1 MLHKQ
6 TYYNPVV
13 SGYYPDPSVVRAG
26 EDFYMVNSSFEF
38 FPGVP
43 LSHSKNL
50 VNWELIGHC
59 LSRRSQLP
67 LDNAAVS
74 TGILAP
80 TIRYH
85 KGVFYMITT
94 NLTSLI
100 KKGVGNFIVTA
111 TDPEGQWSEPVW
123 IRHEGIDPSL
133 FFDDDDKAYYCGT
146 GFDSNG
152 QAIVL
157 FEIDVRT
164 GNILSEKK
172 SISYG
177 CCGKCP
183 EAPHIYKKD
192 GMYYLLLAEGGTEY
206 GHMVTIQRSEN
217 IWGPYESCPYNPIL
231 THRNYNSEPIQ
242 CVGHGDLFDD
252 QNGNWWM
259 VVLGTRNTNVQLHH
273 FGRETFLV
281 PVEWKNGWPVVKS
294 QKVSLKME
302 ACLPGRVEERKLKFE
317 TSFCED
323 KIPAEFNFVRNPE
336 DRYQWNAEKRS
347 LIIDGNDTGLSEN
360 LKSPSFM
367 GIRQKDFCGC
377 VKCKIDTDL
386 TSGEKAGVSVYYMHT
401 HHYDLYLTVKDGE
414 YSIELN
420 KCIYDFE
427 AVTKHMVIQKEDLKS
442 GGLWLKIES
451 DENYYTFYYSLD
463 GENYIK
469 VGKGMTAAMA
479 TEATEVT
486 TFTGTYF
493 GMFAQNGKA
502 TFKYFS
508 YQWEESAKSKQFQ
521 SGMVYPDETPEPS
534 L

>member
-1 MLHKQ
+1 MLHTQ

-13 SGYYPDPSVVRAG
+13 SGFYPDPSVVRVG
-26 EDFYMVNSSFEF
+26 ENFYMVNSSFEF

-50 VNWELIGHC
+50 VNWEPIGHC
-59 LSRRSQLP
+59 LTRKSQVP
-67 LDNAAVS
+67 LENAAVS

-85 KGVFYMITT
+85 KGIYYMITT
-94 NLTSLI
+94 NLTALI
-100 KKGVGNFIVTA
+100 QKGVGNFIVTT
-111 TDPEGQWSEPVW
+111 TDPSEQWSEPIW
-123 IRHEGIDPSL
+123 IKHQGIDPSL
-133 FFDDDDKAYYCGT
+133 FFDDDDRVYYCGT

-157 FEIDVRT
+157 FEIDVKT
-164 GNILSEKK
+164 GKILSEKK

-217 IWGPYESCPYNPIL
+217 IWGPYEACPQNPIL

-242 CVGHGDLFDD
+242 CVGHADLFDD

-273 FGRETFLV
+273 LGRETFLV
-281 PVEWKNGWPVVKS
+281 PVEWENGWPIVKT
-294 QKVSLKME
+294 QKVSLQMK
-302 ACLPGRVEERKLKFE
+302 ACLPGKVEERQLKFE

-323 KIPAEFNFVRNPE
+323 KIPTEFNFVRNPE
-336 DRYQWNAEKRS
+336 DRYQWDAKNNT
-347 LIIDGNDTGLSEN
+347 LTIDGNDTGLSEN
-360 LKSPSFM
+360 LKSPSFI
-367 GIRQKDFCGC
+367 GIRQKDFCGS
-377 VKCKIDTDL
+377 VTCKICTDL
-386 TSGEKAGVSVYYMHT
+386 TQDTKAGMSVYYMHT
-401 HHYDLYLTVKDGE
+401 HHYDIYLTTKDNI
-414 YSIELN
+414 YYIELN
-420 KCIYDFE
+420 KCIYDLE
-427 AVTKHMVIQKEDLKS
+427 AIVNHIVIKQEDLKS
-442 GGLWLKIES
+442 NELWLKIVS
-451 DENYYTFYYSLD
+451 DENYYNFYYSLD

-469 VGKGMTAAMA
+469 VGKGMTAAMSS
-479 TEATEVT
+479 EATEVT

-502 TFKYFS
+502 VFRHFS
-508 YQWEESAKSKQFQ
+508 YHWEESAKSERFQ
-521 SGMVYPDETPEPS
+521 SGMVYPD
-534 L
+534 

>member
-1 MLHKQ
+1 MLHTQ

-13 SGYYPDPSVVRAG
+13 SGFYPDPSVVRVG

-50 VNWELIGHC
+50 VNWEPIGHC
-59 LSRRSQLP
+59 LTRKSQVP
-67 LDNAAVS
+67 LENAAVS

-85 KGVFYMITT
+85 KGIYYMITT
-94 NLTSLI
+94 NLTALI
-100 KKGVGNFIVTA
+100 QKGVGNFIVTT
-111 TDPEGQWSEPVW
+111 TDPSEQWSEPIW
-123 IRHEGIDPSL
+123 IKHQGIDPSL
-133 FFDDDDKAYYCGT
+133 FFDDDDRVYYCGT

-157 FEIDVRT
+157 FEIDVKT
-164 GNILSEKK
+164 GKILSEKK

-217 IWGPYESCPYNPIL
+217 IWGPYEACPQNPIL

-242 CVGHGDLFDD
+242 CVGHADLFDD

-273 FGRETFLV
+273 LGRETFLV
-281 PVEWKNGWPVVKS
+281 PVEWENGWPSVKT
-294 QKVSLKME
+294 QKVSLQMK
-302 ACLPGRVEERKLKFE
+302 ACLPGKVEERQLKFE

-323 KIPAEFNFVRNPE
+323 KIPTEFNFVRNPE
-336 DRYQWNAEKRS
+336 DRYQWDAKNNT
-347 LIIDGNDTGLSEN
+347 LTIDGNDTGLSEN
-360 LKSPSFM
+360 LKSPSFI
-367 GIRQKDFCGC
+367 GIRQKDFCGS
-377 VKCKIDTDL
+377 VTCKICTDL
-386 TSGEKAGVSVYYMHT
+386 TQDTKAGMSVYYMHT
-401 HHYDLYLTVKDGE
+401 HHYDIYLTTKDNI
-414 YSIELN
+414 YYIELN
-420 KCIYDFE
+420 KCIYDLE
-427 AVTKHMVIQKEDLKS
+427 AIVNHIVIKQEDLKS
-442 GGLWLKIES
+442 NELWLKIVS
-451 DENYYTFYYSLD
+451 DENYYNFYYSLD

-469 VGKGMTAAMA
+469 VGKGMTAAMSS
-479 TEATEVT
+479 EATEVT

-502 TFKYFS
+502 VFRHFS
-508 YQWEESAKSKQFQ
+508 YHWEESAKSERFQ
-521 SGMVYPDETPEPS
+521 SGMVYPD
-534 L
+534 

>member
-1 MLHKQ
+1 MLHTQ

-13 SGYYPDPSVVRAG
+13 SGFYPDPSVVRVG

-50 VNWELIGHC
+50 VNWEPIGHC
-59 LSRRSQLP
+59 LTRKSQVP
-67 LDNAAVS
+67 LENAAVS

-85 KGVFYMITT
+85 KGIYYMITT
-94 NLTSLI
+94 NLTALI
-100 KKGVGNFIVTA
+100 QKGVGNFIVTT
-111 TDPEGQWSEPVW
+111 TDPSEQWSEPIW
-123 IRHEGIDPSL
+123 IKHQGIDPSL
-133 FFDDDDKAYYCGT
+133 FFDDDDRVYYCGT

-157 FEIDVRT
+157 FEIDVKT
-164 GNILSEKK
+164 GKILSEKK

-217 IWGPYESCPYNPIL
+217 IWGPYEACPQNPIL

-242 CVGHGDLFDD
+242 CVGHADLFDD

-273 FGRETFLV
+273 LGRETFLV
-281 PVEWKNGWPVVKS
+281 PVEWENGWPIVKT
-294 QKVSLKME
+294 QKVSLQMK
-302 ACLPGRVEERKLKFE
+302 ACLPGKVEERQLKFE

-323 KIPAEFNFVRNPE
+323 KIPTEFNFVRNPE
-336 DRYQWNAEKRS
+336 DRYQWDAKNNT
-347 LIIDGNDTGLSEN
+347 LTIDGNDTGLSEN
-360 LKSPSFM
+360 LKSPSFI
-367 GIRQKDFCGC
+367 GIRQKDFCGS
-377 VKCKIDTDL
+377 VTCKICTDL
-386 TSGEKAGVSVYYMHT
+386 TQDTKAGMSVYYMHT
-401 HHYDLYLTVKDGE
+401 HHYDIYLTTKDNI
-414 YSIELN
+414 YYIELN
-420 KCIYDFE
+420 KCIYDLE
-427 AVTKHMVIQKEDLKS
+427 AIVNHIVIKQEDLKS
-442 GGLWLKIES
+442 NELWLKIVS
-451 DENYYTFYYSLD
+451 DENYYNFYYSLD

-469 VGKGMTAAMA
+469 VGKGMTAAMSS
-479 TEATEVT
+479 EATEVT

-502 TFKYFS
+502 VFRHFS
-508 YQWEESAKSKQFQ
+508 YHWEESAKSERFQ
-521 SGMVYPDETPEPS
+521 SGMVYPD
-534 L
+534 

>member
-1 MLHKQ
+1 MLHTQ

-13 SGYYPDPSVVRAG
+13 SGFYPDPSVVRVG

-50 VNWELIGHC
+50 VNWEPIGYC
-59 LSRRSQLP
+59 LTRKSQVP
-67 LDNAAVS
+67 LENAAVS

-85 KGVFYMITT
+85 KGIYYMITT
-94 NLTSLI
+94 NLTALI
-100 KKGVGNFIVTA
+100 QKGVGNFIVTT
-111 TDPEGQWSEPVW
+111 TDPSEQWSEPIW
-123 IRHEGIDPSL
+123 IKHQGIDPSL
-133 FFDDDDKAYYCGT
+133 FFDDDDRVYYCGT

-157 FEIDVRT
+157 FEIDVKT
-164 GNILSEKK
+164 GKILSEKK

-217 IWGPYESCPYNPIL
+217 IWGPYEACPQNPIL

-242 CVGHGDLFDD
+242 CVGHADLFDD

-273 FGRETFLV
+273 LGRETFLV
-281 PVEWKNGWPVVKS
+281 PVEWENGWPIVKT
-294 QKVSLKME
+294 QKVSLQMK
-302 ACLPGRVEERKLKFE
+302 ACLPGKVEERQLKFE

-323 KIPAEFNFVRNPE
+323 KIPTEFNFVRNPE
-336 DRYQWNAEKRS
+336 DRYQWDAKNNT
-347 LIIDGNDTGLSEN
+347 LTIDGNDTGLSEN
-360 LKSPSFM
+360 LKSPSFI
-367 GIRQKDFCGC
+367 GIRQKDFCGS
-377 VKCKIDTDL
+377 VTCKICTDL
-386 TSGEKAGVSVYYMHT
+386 TQDTKAGMSVYYMHT
-401 HHYDLYLTVKDGE
+401 HHYDIYLTTKDNI
-414 YSIELN
+414 YYIELN
-420 KCIYDFE
+420 KCIYDLE
-427 AVTKHMVIQKEDLKS
+427 AIVNHIVIKQEDLKS
-442 GGLWLKIES
+442 NELWLKIVS
-451 DENYYTFYYSLD
+451 DENYYNFYYSLD

-469 VGKGMTAAMA
+469 VGKGMTAAMSS
-479 TEATEVT
+479 EATEVT

-502 TFKYFS
+502 VFRHFS
-508 YQWEESAKSKQFQ
+508 YHWEESAKSERFQ
-521 SGMVYPDETPEPS
+521 SGMVYPD
-534 L
+534 

>member
-1 MLHKQ
+1 MLHTQ

-13 SGYYPDPSVVRAG
+13 SGFYPDPSVVRVG

-50 VNWELIGHC
+50 VNWEPIGHC
-59 LSRRSQLP
+59 LTRKSQVP
-67 LDNAAVS
+67 LENAAVS

-85 KGVFYMITT
+85 KGIYYMITT
-94 NLTSLI
+94 NLTALI
-100 KKGVGNFIVTA
+100 QKGVGNFIVTT
-111 TDPEGQWSEPVW
+111 TDPSEQWSEPIW
-123 IRHEGIDPSL
+123 IKHQGIDPSL
-133 FFDDDDKAYYCGT
+133 FFDDDDRVYYCGT

-157 FEIDVRT
+157 FEIDVKT
-164 GNILSEKK
+164 GKILSEKK

-217 IWGPYESCPYNPIL
+217 IWGPYEACPQNPIL

-242 CVGHGDLFDD
+242 CVGHADLFDD

-273 FGRETFLV
+273 LGRETFLV
-281 PVEWKNGWPVVKS
+281 PVKWENGWPIVKT
-294 QKVSLKME
+294 QKVSLQMK
-302 ACLPGRVEERKLKFE
+302 ACLPGKVEERQLKFE

-323 KIPAEFNFVRNPE
+323 KIPTEFNFVRNPE
-336 DRYQWNAEKRS
+336 DRYQWDAKNNT
-347 LIIDGNDTGLSEN
+347 LTIDGNDTGLSEN
-360 LKSPSFM
+360 LKSPSFI
-367 GIRQKDFCGC
+367 GIRQKDFCGS
-377 VKCKIDTDL
+377 VTCKICTDL
-386 TSGEKAGVSVYYMHT
+386 TQDTKAGMSVYYMHT
-401 HHYDLYLTVKDGE
+401 HHYDIYLTTKDNI
-414 YSIELN
+414 YYIELN
-420 KCIYDFE
+420 KCIYDLE
-427 AVTKHMVIQKEDLKS
+427 AIVNHIVIKQEDLKS
-442 GGLWLKIES
+442 NELWLKIVS
-451 DENYYTFYYSLD
+451 DENYYNFYYSLD

-469 VGKGMTAAMA
+469 VGKGMTAAMSS
-479 TEATEVT
+479 EATEVT

-502 TFKYFS
+502 VFRHFS
-508 YQWEESAKSKQFQ
+508 YHWEESAKSERFQ
-521 SGMVYPDETPEPS
+521 SGMVYPD
-534 L
+534 

>member
-1 MLHKQ
+1 MLHTQ

-13 SGYYPDPSVVRAG
+13 SGFYPDPSVVRVG
-26 EDFYMVNSSFEF
+26 ENFYMVNSSFEF

-50 VNWELIGHC
+50 VNWEPIGYC
-59 LSRRSQLP
+59 LTRKSQVP
-67 LDNAAVS
+67 LENAAVS

-85 KGVFYMITT
+85 KGIYYMITT
-94 NLTSLI
+94 NLTALI
-100 KKGVGNFIVTA
+100 QKGVGNFIVTT
-111 TDPEGQWSEPVW
+111 TDPSEQWSEPIW
-123 IRHEGIDPSL
+123 IKHQGIDPSL
-133 FFDDDDKAYYCGT
+133 FFDDDDRVYYCGT

-157 FEIDVRT
+157 FEIDVKT
-164 GNILSEKK
+164 GKILSEKK

-217 IWGPYESCPYNPIL
+217 IWGPYEACPQNPIL

-242 CVGHGDLFDD
+242 CVGHADLFDD

-273 FGRETFLV
+273 LGRETFLV
-281 PVEWKNGWPVVKS
+281 PVEWENGWPIVKT
-294 QKVSLKME
+294 QKVSLQMK
-302 ACLPGRVEERKLKFE
+302 ACLPGKVEERQLKFE

-323 KIPAEFNFVRNPE
+323 KIPTEFNFVRNPE
-336 DRYQWNAEKRS
+336 DRYQWDAKNNS
-347 LIIDGNDTGLSEN
+347 LTIDGNDTGLSEN
-360 LKSPSFM
+360 LKSPSFI
-367 GIRQKDFCGC
+367 GIRQKDFCGS
-377 VKCKIDTDL
+377 VTCKICTDL
-386 TSGEKAGVSVYYMHT
+386 TQDTKAGMSVYYMHT
-401 HHYDLYLTVKDGE
+401 HHYDIYLTTKDNI
-414 YSIELN
+414 YYIELN
-420 KCIYDFE
+420 KCIYDLE
-427 AVTKHMVIQKEDLKS
+427 AIVNHIVIKQEDLKS
-442 GGLWLKIES
+442 NELWLKIVS
-451 DENYYTFYYSLD
+451 DENYYNFYYSLD

-469 VGKGMTAAMA
+469 VGKGMTAAMSS
-479 TEATEVT
+479 EATEVT

-502 TFKYFS
+502 VFRHFS
-508 YQWEESAKSKQFQ
+508 YHWEESAKSERFQ
-521 SGMVYPDETPEPS
+521 SGMVYPD
-534 L
+534 

>member
-1 MLHKQ
+1 MSQMQ
-6 TYYNPVV
+6 TYYNPVM
-13 SGYYPDPSVVRAG
+13 SGYYPDPSVVRVG

-43 LSHSKNL
+43 LSHSTNL
-50 VNWELIGHC
+50 VNWEPIGHC
-59 LSRRSQLP
+59 LSRKSQLP
-67 LDNAAVS
+67 LENAAVS

-85 KGVFYMITT
+85 KGTYYMITT
-94 NLTSLI
+94 NLTALI
-100 KKGVGNFIVTA
+100 QKGVGNFIVTA
-111 TDPEGQWSEPVW
+111 SDPRGEWSDPIW

-133 FFDDDDKAYYCGT
+133 FFDDDDRAYYCGT
-146 GFDSNG
+146 GFDANG

-157 FEIDVRT
+157 FEIDVKT
-164 GNILSEKK
+164 GRILSEKK

-206 GHMVTIQRSEN
+206 GHMVTIQRSET
-217 IWGPYESCPYNPIL
+217 IWGPYEPCPDNPIL

-273 FGRETFLV
+273 LGRETFLV
-281 PVEWKNGWPVVKS
+281 PVVWENSWPAVKTR
-294 QKVSLKME
+294 KVSLQME
-302 ACLPGRVEERKLKFE
+302 ACLPGNPEERRLKFE
-317 TSFCED
+317 TFFCED
-323 KIPAEFNFVRNPE
+323 RIPSEFNFVRNPE
-336 DRYQWNAEKRS
+336 DRYSWDARS
-347 LIIDGNDTGLSEN
+347 SSLTIDGNDTGLSEN
-360 LKSPSFM
+360 LRSPSFM
-367 GIRQKDFCGC
+367 GVRQKDFCGSVTC
-377 VKCKIDTDL
+377 RISTDL
-386 TSGEKAGVSVYYMHT
+386 ASGTKAGISVYYMHT
-401 HHYDLYLTVKDGE
+401 HHYDLYVTRQGDQ
-414 YSIELN
+414 YCIELN

-427 AVTKHMVIQKEDLKS
+427 AVTQHIEISKEELKS
-442 GGLWLKIES
+442 GELWLRVDS
-451 DENYYTFYYSLD
+451 DEAYYTFSYSLD
-463 GENYIK
+463 GQTYIEA
-469 VGKGMTAAMA
+469 GRGMTAAMA

-502 TFKYFS
+502 VFKQFS
-508 YQWEESAKSKQFQ
+508 YQWEESAKSDRFQ
-521 SGMVYPDETPEPS
+521 QGMVYPD
-534 L
+534 

>member
-1 MLHKQ
+1 MLHTQ

-13 SGYYPDPSVVRAG
+13 SGFYPDPSVVRVG
-26 EDFYMVNSSFEF
+26 ENFYMVNSSFEF

-50 VNWELIGHC
+50 VNWEPIGYC
-59 LSRRSQLP
+59 LTRKSQVP
-67 LDNAAVS
+67 LENAAVS

-85 KGVFYMITT
+85 KGIYYMITT
-94 NLTSLI
+94 NLTALI
-100 KKGVGNFIVTA
+100 QKGVGNFIVTA
-111 TDPEGQWSEPVW
+111 TDPREQWSEPIW
-123 IRHEGIDPSL
+123 IKHQGIDPSL
-133 FFDDDDKAYYCGT
+133 FFDDDDRVYYCGT

-157 FEIDVRT
+157 FEIDVKT
-164 GNILSEKK
+164 GKILSEKK

-217 IWGPYESCPYNPIL
+217 IWGPYEACPQNPIL

-242 CVGHGDLFDD
+242 CVGHADLFDD

-273 FGRETFLV
+273 LGRETFLV
-281 PVEWKNGWPVVKS
+281 PVEWENGWPIVKT
-294 QKVSLKME
+294 QKVSLQMK
-302 ACLPGRVEERKLKFE
+302 ARLPGKVEERQLKFE

-323 KIPAEFNFVRNPE
+323 KIPTEFNFVRNPE
-336 DRYQWNAEKRS
+336 DRYQWDAKNNS
-347 LIIDGNDTGLSEN
+347 LTIDGNDTGLSEN
-360 LKSPSFM
+360 LKSPSFI
-367 GIRQKDFCGC
+367 GIRQKDFCGS
-377 VKCKIDTDL
+377 VTCKICTDL
-386 TSGEKAGVSVYYMHT
+386 TQDTKAGMSVYYMHT
-401 HHYDLYLTVKDGE
+401 HHYDIYLTTKDNI
-414 YSIELN
+414 YYIELN
-420 KCIYDFE
+420 KCIYDLE
-427 AVTKHMVIQKEDLKS
+427 AIVNHIVIKQEDLKS
-442 GGLWLKIES
+442 NELWLKIVS
-451 DENYYTFYYSLD
+451 DENYYNFYYSLD

-469 VGKGMTAAMA
+469 VGKGMTAAMSS
-479 TEATEVT
+479 EATEVT

-502 TFKYFS
+502 VFRHFS
-508 YQWEESAKSKQFQ
+508 YHWEESAKSERFQ
-521 SGMVYPDETPEPS
+521 SGMVYPD
-534 L
+534 